1 MAKTILQA
9 LKDEIGF
16 PVKQGFFENRLIARG
31 MNSDDEFSADTAKSD
46 TYWLTYADCLKG
58 LVVGMPNIVTEG
70 DLSLSGADKDNM
82 LKIANGIYTRYG
94 EDDSVIKDTQPTV
107 TYIGEDDD

>member
-16 PVKQGFFENRLIARG
+16 PIKSGFFENKLIAR
-31 MNSDDEFSADTAKSD
+31 NINPDDEFSADTAKNDS
-46 TYWLTYADCLKG
+46 YLLTYADCLKG
-58 LVVGMPNIVTEG
+58 LVVGLPNSVTEG

-82 LKIANGIYTRYG
+82 LKIANGIYNRYG
-94 EDDSVIKDTQPTV
+94 EEESVIKDVQPTV
-107 TYIGEDDD
+107 RYIDD